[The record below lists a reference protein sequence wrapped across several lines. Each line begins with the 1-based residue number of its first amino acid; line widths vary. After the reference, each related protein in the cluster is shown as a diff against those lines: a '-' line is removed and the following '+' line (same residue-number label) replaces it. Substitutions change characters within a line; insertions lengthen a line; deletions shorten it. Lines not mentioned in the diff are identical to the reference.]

1 MDRQGQAPR
10 GTVLHAGIQGRRNSA
25 RAAEVSRQPWRR
37 SHGTLRWLGRVA
49 SQLRRRPAERLVG
62 PQTAAESKQR
72 RQQWRVWVAGTA
84 AKCRASVT
92 LRPPLPPFPHHTHT
106 PNARRRACVACVFIG
121 VEGVLVGGR
130 NAVMWRNT
138 VPVLVGT
145 VPRSISIHNVACCA
159 GPDHL
164 AHTCTHPHTQ
174 SLLEALQPRSQ
185 RLCCVCGSVNHHAHC
200 GGWSR
205 HHAAPRGLLH
215 RGLGLPFLNKRGDT
229 TTHTQCVR

>member
-1 MDRQGQAPR
+1 MCG
-10 GTVLHAGIQGRRNSA
+10 VCIYWCGRR
-25 RAAEVSRQPWRR
+25 
-37 SHGTLRWLGRVA
+37 
-49 SQLRRRPAERLVG
+49 
-62 PQTAAESKQR
+62 
-72 RQQWRVWVAGTA
+72 AG
-84 AKCRASVT
+84 
-92 LRPPLPPFPHHTHT
+92 
-106 PNARRRACVACVFIG
+106 
-121 VEGVLVGGR
+121 GGR

-145 VPRSISIHNVACCA
+145 VPHSISIHNVACCA

-200 GGWSR
+200 GGWSH

-215 RGLGLPFLNKRGDT
+215 RRLSLPFLNTRGDT
-229 TTHTQCVR
+229 AMRQVIPKRVRAWRASTTYISCDRCQQPQRDQVSILQASLGQAAHRVNGASPRGERSCRAR